1 MKLKPNPST
10 RGIRFLALFAMLFDF
25 FLTLVFQSES
35 FWNKNISTANEMND
49 LFRYFSNFGP
59 SVFVA
64 SMIVYMALMFLLILY
79 LPTYPGYVASFALIL
94 GHYFGASTWLVWSLK
109 LGVQGAVFY
118 GIFLSF
124 IFVYLERNKLCWKEN
139 TSEAIDK

>member
-1 MKLKPNPST
+1 M
-10 RGIRFLALFAMLFDF
+10 ALFAMLFDF

-79 LPTYPGYVASFALIL
+79 LPTYPGYVASLALIL
-94 GHYFGASTWLVWSLK
+94 GHYFGASTWLVWSFK